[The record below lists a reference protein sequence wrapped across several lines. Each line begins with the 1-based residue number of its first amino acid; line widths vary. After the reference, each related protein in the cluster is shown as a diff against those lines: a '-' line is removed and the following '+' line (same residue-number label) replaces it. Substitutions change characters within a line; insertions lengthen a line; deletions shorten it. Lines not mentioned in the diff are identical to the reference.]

1 MENRTINFRSKN
13 TDKFVQI
20 SCTDMQSGTSMNIII
35 DMKCEIS
42 YSLEYFV
49 SVFVILCEMAF
60 RCCVMSNVEH
70 EKYITNYFNMEVLF
84 GSVEYLVETKQQC
97 QSGS

>member
-1 MENRTINFRSKN
+1 
-13 TDKFVQI
+13 
-20 SCTDMQSGTSMNIII
+20 MQSGTSMNIIV

-42 YSLEYFV
+42 YSLEYVV
-49 SVFVILCEMAF
+49 SVFVILCEMAL
-60 RCCVMSNVEH
+60 RCCVMSNFEH

-84 GSVEYLVETKQQC
+84 GYVEYLVETKQQC